1 MSQPK
6 KGIRG
11 GFTLIELLVVIAIIG
26 VLMGLLLPAI
36 QKIREAA
43 NRAKCANNLKQIALA
58 ALSAHDSQKRL
69 PPIFGVYGGKPTDPT
84 LGGFAGSIFY
94 HLLPNLD
101 GTGIY
106 ARTPPLFVTNPTPKC
121 LQAPQT
127 GFTGQGAA
135 DENAGSYKVPTYICP
150 SDTTGDPSGTTSTPT
165 TLANVAASSSP
176 NPSNN
181 LWGTNGYA
189 ANYLLFGA
197 ISNARLPESAAD
209 GLSTTVFF
217 TEKPPVCANSSSVG
231 GNLWAAMPFYPAQ
244 TNNFGGSFGFPFVA
258 SPAPAFP
265 NQQLVPMFQQIT
277 PGGQC
282 NQFNAGSPHN
292 GGINVAMGDGHVTF
306 ATTSISQATWQ
317 AVVTPYPVPALQ
329 GPGARSDVPGADWVD

>member
-6 KGIRG
+6 SGARS

-26 VLMGLLLPAI
+26 VLMGLLLPAV

-43 NRAKCANNLKQIALA
+43 NRAKCSNNLKQIALA
-58 ALSAHDSQKRL
+58 AQSAHDTQKRL
-69 PPIFGVYGGKPTDPT
+69 PPIFGVYAGKPVDPT
-84 LGGFAGSIFY
+84 LGGYAGSIFY

-106 ARTPPLFVTNPTPKC
+106 ARTPPLFISSPPKC

-127 GFTGQGAA
+127 GFMGQGGA
-135 DENAGSYKVPTYICP
+135 DENAGANKVATYVCP
-150 SDTTGDPSGTTSTPT
+150 SDTTGDPTGTMTTPT
-165 TLANVAASSSP
+165 GLTPISPSASGNP
-176 NPSNN
+176 NNN

-197 ISNARLPESAAD
+197 ISNPRLPESAPD

-217 TEKPPVCANSSSVG
+217 AEKPPVCNGG

-244 TNNFGGSFGFPFVA
+244 TNNFAGTFGFPYVP

-265 NQQLVPMFQQIT
+265 NQQLIPLFQQIT
-277 PGGQC
+277 PGGPC
-282 NQFNAGSPHN
+282 NQFNAGTPHN
-292 GGINVAMGDGHVTF
+292 GGMNVAMGDGHVTF

-329 GPGARSDVPGADWVD
+329 NVGARSDVPGSDWVD

>member
-6 KGIRG
+6 KGIRS

-58 ALSAHDSQKRL
+58 SLSAHDSQKRL
-69 PPIFGVYGGKPTDPT
+69 PPLFGVYGGKPTDPT
-84 LGGFAGSIFY
+84 LGGFQGSIFY

-106 ARTPPLFVTNPTPKC
+106 ARTPPLFVTSPTPKC

-127 GFTGQGAA
+127 GFTGQNQP
-135 DENAGSYKVPTYICP
+135 DENAGAYKVPTYICP

-165 TLANVAASSSP
+165 TLANVVASNSP
-176 NPSNN
+176 NPNNN

-217 TEKPPVCANSSSVG
+217 TEKPAVCANSTSYVGIFGRLCHFTQPQPTTLVAVSGFHLSLLQHLHFPTNSLFRCSNKSLLADNATSSTQEVRI
-231 GNLWAAMPFYPAQ
+231 LEA
-244 TNNFGGSFGFPFVA
+244 
-258 SPAPAFP
+258 
-265 NQQLVPMFQQIT
+265 
-277 PGGQC
+277 
-282 NQFNAGSPHN
+282 
-292 GGINVAMGDGHVTF
+292 
-306 ATTSISQATWQ
+306 
-317 AVVTPYPVPALQ
+317 
-329 GPGARSDVPGADWVD
+329 